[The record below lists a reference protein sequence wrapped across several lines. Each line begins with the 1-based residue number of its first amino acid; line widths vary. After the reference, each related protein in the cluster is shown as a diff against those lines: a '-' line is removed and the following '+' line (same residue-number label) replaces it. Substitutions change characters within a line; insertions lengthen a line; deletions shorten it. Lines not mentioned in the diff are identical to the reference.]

1 MWKILGVL
9 LLYLVEPIVARV
21 AGAVGFGVVAYNG
34 IKIVYDQLDGA
45 LISLS
50 GSLAHDI
57 YQILSLIGFGD
68 VLAVNMAALL
78 IRAYLDGLNSTGSIV
93 RSRLSVKD

>member
-1 MWKILGVL
+1 MYKLLGIL

-21 AGAVGFGVVAYNG
+21 AGAVGFGIVAYSG
-34 IKIVYDQLDGA
+34 IKIVYEKLDGA

-50 GSLAHDI
+50 GSVAHDV
-57 YQILSLIGFGD
+57 YQLMSLIGFGD
-68 VLAVNMAALL
+68 VLAVNMSALL
-78 IRAYLDGLNSTGSIV
+78 IRAYLDGMNSAGSVV

>member
-21 AGAVGFGVVAYNG
+21 AGAIGFGVVAYHG
-34 IKIVYDQLDGA
+34 IKVVYEQMDGA
-45 LISLS
+45 IVSLS

-57 YQILSLIGFGD
+57 YQILSLMGFGD

-78 IRAYLDGLNSTGSIV
+78 IRAYLDGMNSAGSVV
-93 RSRLSVKD
+93 RSRLSVKE